1 MTPIKKE
8 KENSG
13 RIKLKAGNVYVIVPS
28 LEIAGGK
35 GDFYLSVYFN
45 QAMRDVNI
53 KRIFHPEDK
62 QAGKEDVLPYF
73 IPEEAEKLVNQTPV
87 WKI

>member
-45 QAMRDVNI
+45 
-53 KRIFHPEDK
+53 
-62 QAGKEDVLPYF
+62 
-73 IPEEAEKLVNQTPV
+73 
-87 WKI
+87 